1 MASDLPEI
9 PHFLA
14 DVFVIMHKVTSTPSI
29 LPILLAGISLGCGA
43 DRAQHSIETPP
54 IRLRVAAASDLQPW
68 LGSALREW
76 GNIQKPP
83 VSIVTIYGSSH
94 QLAAQIRTG
103 VPVDL
108 FLAADQEAVSSL
120 ASQGRVDGASVRPYA
135 VGRIAV
141 LSRKSLGI
149 GTLDDLK
156 RAQFRNLAIA
166 SPDTAPYGK
175 AAKSALI
182 ARDLWTVLEPKIV
195 VTASVRQAFQSVVDG
210 NAEAGIVFLGH
221 ALTVASDSDLVTTE
235 ISQDL
240 HAPIVQYLGIVRPGP
255 NEPTPNFEQKHRAI
269 QELIE
274 WLVGPETEALF
285 RTHALTRPTEDR
297 PIKEPEKPF
306 RPTGH

>member
-1 MASDLPEI
+1 MTSDLPEI

-29 LPILLAGISLGCGA
+29 LPILLAGISFGCGA
-43 DRAQHSIETPP
+43 DRARHPIETPP
-54 IRLRVAAASDLQPW
+54 ILLRVAAASDLQPW
-68 LGSALREW
+68 LGAALREW
-76 GNIQKPP
+76 GNIQNPP
-83 VSIVTIYGSSH
+83 VRIDTIYGPTH

-103 VPVDL
+103 APVDL
-108 FLAADQEAVSSL
+108 FLAADHEAVSTL
-120 ASQGRVDGASVRPYA
+120 VSQGRVNGTSVRPYA

-182 ARDLWTVLEPKIV
+182 ARNLWTVLEPKIV

-210 NAEAGIVFLGH
+210 NADAGIVSLGH
-221 ALTVASDSDLVTTE
+221 ARTVAGNPDLMTTE

-240 HAPIVQYLGIVRPGP
+240 HAPIVQYLGIVKSDP
-255 NEPTPNFEQKHRAI
+255 NEPTPFFEQKLRAI

-274 WLVGPETEALF
+274 WLVGPESEALF
-285 RTHALTRPTEDR
+285 RTHALTRPTGDR
-297 PIKEPEKPF
+297 PIMEPEKPF

>member
-1 MASDLPEI
+1 MASSLPEI
-9 PHFLA
+9 PYFLA

-29 LPILLAGISLGCGA
+29 LPILLAGISFGCGA
-43 DRAQHSIETPP
+43 DRAQQSIETPL

-68 LGSALREW
+68 LGTAMRGW
-76 GNIQKPP
+76 GNLRNPP
-83 VSIVTIYGSSH
+83 VRIDTIYGSSH
-94 QLAAQIRTG
+94 QLSAQIRTG

-108 FLAADQEAVSSL
+108 FLAADQEAITSL
-120 ASQGRVDGASVRPYA
+120 ASQGRVDGSSVCPYA

-156 RAQFRNLAIA
+156 QAPFRNLAIA
-166 SPDTAPYGK
+166 SPNTAPYGK

-182 ARDLWTVLEPKIV
+182 ARDLWTDLEPKIV

-210 NAEAGIVFLGH
+210 NAEVGIVSLGH

-240 HAPIVQYLGIVRPGP
+240 HAPIVQYLGIVKSDP
-255 NEPTPNFEQKHRAI
+255 NEPTPLFEQKLRAI

-274 WLVGPETEALF
+274 WLAGPESEALF
-285 RTHALTRPTEDR
+285 RTHALTRPNVNR
-297 PIKEPEKPF
+297 PVMEPEKSF
-306 RPTGH
+306 RPTEH